1 MMKRLKKWWLFTLR
15 NPVARKGE
23 NGGFKWVFRR
33 FGMEIGTLSGN
44 FEAKFTAAEHPYG
57 YLVSGKG
64 DDNIEGFC
72 KMLYMVGM
80 LLTTDQ
86 GFVDDVTKAIR
97 KYEKRLEKKEI
108 VENEAEEKLDL
119 ETEKAIQAKVE
130 QMRKK

>member
-1 MMKRLKKWWLFTLR
+1 
-15 NPVARKGE
+15 
-23 NGGFKWVFRR
+23 
-33 FGMEIGTLSGN
+33 MEISTLSGN

-57 YLVSGKG
+57 YLVAGKG
-64 DDNIEGFC
+64 DENVEGFC

-80 LLTTDQ
+80 MLTTDQ

-130 QMRKK
+130 EMRKK